1 MKYYTI
7 TEFAKIINV
16 IPNTLRVWDKQGK
29 LTPIKLKSGHRR
41 YTDEHLAKLRN
52 DIIVDERKMSV
63 IYCRESTKT
72 QKKSLEKQEQ
82 LLKDFCLANGIIV
95 DKVYKDFGSGL
106 NYNRIELKNLINDI
120 CNGKIG
126 KLIIFYKDRLVR
138 FGFEFFEQLSQI
150 YNFEI
155 LVVDNSESN
164 KSKEKEFADDI
175 ISIIHYF
182 SMKLYGSRTY
192 KKKIEDA
199 ENCINN
205 IKNDIEN

>member
-7 TEFAKIINV
+7 TEFAKIVNV

-29 LTPIKLKSGHRR
+29 LTPIRLKSGHRR

-52 DIIVDERKMSV
+52 DIIVNDKKLSV
-63 IYCRESTKT
+63 VYCRESTKE
-72 QKKSLEKQEQ
+72 QRELLERQEQ
-82 LLKDFCLANGIIV
+82 ILKNFCFSNGIQI

-106 NYNRIELKNLINDI
+106 NYNRTEFKNLINDI
-120 CNGKIG
+120 CCGKIG

-155 LVVDNSESN
+155 IIVDNSESN

-192 KKKIEDA
+192 KKKIENA

-205 IKNDIEN
+205 IKNEINN